1 MTSGLGVLPG
11 VRREFANRLQYKT
24 RSIESN
30 WFYFETSSNPKVPEA
45 KQSITMQL
53 NFDAAAARNAQAR
66 PATPPI
72 TAAMALLFA
81 VACGLAVANVY
92 YAQPLL
98 DTLAATFG
106 IRPAT
111 VGIVITITQV
121 GYGLGLLLVVPLGDL
136 IDRRQLIVGQSLLS
150 VVALLCVALAPSA
163 AILLPAMAAVGLL
176 AVVTQVLVAYA
187 ALMAP
192 PGERGRVVGIVTSG
206 IIIGILLARAVSGT
220 LSDLVGW
227 RSVYLVSAA
236 ATLVVS
242 GLLWK
247 ALPRRAP
254 PPVRISY
261 LQLIR
266 SVFTLFAEESV
277 LRIRAVLAMLI
288 FMAITMLL
296 TPMVL
301 PLTAA
306 PFSLS
311 HTQVGLFGLA
321 GAAGAMGAARAGR
334 QADRGRAQR
343 TTGIGLSVMLLS
355 WALIAML
362 PWSIWAMVVGVVTI
376 DFGLQSVHV
385 ANQSLIYRVRPEA
398 QSRLTAGYMIF
409 YSIGSATG
417 SIASTMLYA
426 HGGWNSVCLAGAFT
440 SALALAFW
448 AMTRHL
454 TPQDASS

>member
-1 MTSGLGVLPG
+1 MTHYRTATTG
-11 VRREFANRLQYKT
+11 RLEPNID
-24 RSIESN
+24 S
-30 WFYFETSSNPKVPEA
+30 
-45 KQSITMQL
+45 
-53 NFDAAAARNAQAR
+53 AAARGAAA
-66 PATPPI
+66 PVI
-72 TAAMALLFA
+72 SAAMALPFA

-111 VGIVITITQV
+111 VGIVITITQA

-136 IDRRQLIVGQSLLS
+136 VDRRRLIVGQSLLS
-150 VVALLCVALAPSA
+150 VIALLCVALAPSA
-163 AILLPAMAAVGLL
+163 SMLLPAMAAVGVL

-187 ALMAP
+187 AIMAP

-206 IIIGILLARAVSGT
+206 IIVGILLARAVSGT
-220 LSDLVGW
+220 LSDLFGW

-236 ATLVVS
+236 ATLVVA

-247 ALPRRAP
+247 ALPRNVRPA
-254 PPVRISY
+254 VRIPY
-261 LQLIR
+261 PQLIR
-266 SVFTLFAEESV
+266 SVFTLFAEEPV

-301 PLTAA
+301 PLTAP

-321 GAAGAMGAARAGR
+321 GAAGALGAARAGR
-334 QADRGRAQR
+334 QADRGRAQH
-343 TTGIGLSVMLLS
+343 TTGIGLVVMLLS
-355 WALIAML
+355 WGLIALL
-362 PWSIWAMVVGVVTI
+362 PWSIWAMVIGVVTI

-385 ANQSLIYRVRPEA
+385 SNQSLIYRVRPEA

-417 SIASTMLYA
+417 SIASTMVYA
-426 HGGWNSVCLAGAFT
+426 HAGWNGVCIAGAIT
-440 SALALAFW
+440 SGIALAFW
-448 AMTRHL
+448 ALTRHL
-454 TPQDASS
+454 TPADSPR

>member
-1 MTSGLGVLPG
+1 MD
-11 VRREFANRLQYKT
+11 
-24 RSIESN
+24 
-30 WFYFETSSNPKVPEA
+30 
-45 KQSITMQL
+45 L
-53 NFDAAAARNAQAR
+53 NVDAAAARHAQAR
-66 PATPPI
+66 ATAPTISAP
-72 TAAMALLFA
+72 MALLFA
-81 VACGLAVANVY
+81 IACGLAVANVY

-136 IDRRQLIVGQSLLS
+136 IDRRRLIVGQSLLS
-150 VVALLCVALAPSA
+150 VIVLLCVALAPSA
-163 AILLPAMAAVGLL
+163 AILLPAMAAVGVL

-187 ALMAP
+187 AIMAP

-206 IIIGILLARAVSGT
+206 IIVGILLARAVSGT
-220 LSDLVGW
+220 LSDLFGW
-227 RSVYLVSAA
+227 RSVYLVSAV
-236 ATLVVS
+236 ATLVIAC
-242 GLLWK
+242 LLWK
-247 ALPRRAP
+247 ALPRNVRPA
-254 PPVRISY
+254 VRIPY
-261 LQLIR
+261 PQLIR
-266 SVFTLFAEESV
+266 SVFMLFVEEPV

-321 GAAGAMGAARAGR
+321 GAAGALGAARAGR
-334 QADRGRAQR
+334 QADRGHAQR
-343 TTGIGLSVMLLS
+343 TTGIGLVVMLLS

-362 PWSIWAMVVGVVTI
+362 PWSIWAMVIGVITI

-385 ANQSLIYRVRPEA
+385 SNQSLIYRVRPEA

-426 HGGWNSVCLAGAFT
+426 HGGWNSVCLAGAVT
-440 SALALAFW
+440 SGVALAFW
-448 AMTRHL
+448 VATRHL
-454 TPQDASS
+454 TPPDSTA

>member
-1 MTSGLGVLPG
+1 M
-11 VRREFANRLQYKT
+11 E
-24 RSIESN
+24 
-30 WFYFETSSNPKVPEA
+30 
-45 KQSITMQL
+45 L
-53 NFDAAAARNAQAR
+53 NVDATAARHAQAR
-66 PATPPI
+66 PAAPSISAP
-72 TAAMALLFA
+72 MALLFA

-136 IDRRQLIVGQSLLS
+136 IDRRRLIVGQSLLS
-150 VVALLCVALAPSA
+150 VIALLCVALAPSG
-163 AILLPAMAAVGLL
+163 AILLPAMAAVGVL

-187 ALMAP
+187 AIMAP

-220 LSDLVGW
+220 LSDLFGW

-236 ATLVVS
+236 ATLVVA

-247 ALPRRAP
+247 ALPRNVRP
-254 PPVRISY
+254 GVRIPY
-261 LQLIR
+261 PQLIR
-266 SVFTLFAEESV
+266 SVFTLFVEEPV

-301 PLTAA
+301 PLTAP

-334 QADRGRAQR
+334 QADRGHAQR
-343 TTGIGLSVMLLS
+343 TTGIGLVVMLLS

-362 PWSIWAMVVGVVTI
+362 PWSIWAMVIGVVTI

-385 ANQSLIYRVRPEA
+385 SNQSLIYRVRPEA

-417 SIASTMLYA
+417 SIASTMVYA
-426 HGGWNSVCLAGAFT
+426 HAGWNGVCIAGAVT
-440 SALALAFW
+440 SGVALAFW
-448 AMTRHL
+448 AATRHL
-454 TPQDASS
+454 TPPDSTA

>member
-1 MTSGLGVLPG
+1 MD
-11 VRREFANRLQYKT
+11 
-24 RSIESN
+24 
-30 WFYFETSSNPKVPEA
+30 
-45 KQSITMQL
+45 L
-53 NFDAAAARNAQAR
+53 NVDAVAARNAA
-66 PATPPI
+66 AVGSSASSI
-72 TAAMALLFA
+72 SGAMALLFA

-98 DTLAATFG
+98 DTLADTFG
-106 IRPAT
+106 IRHAT
-111 VGIVITITQV
+111 VGIVITITQI

-136 IDRRQLIVGQSLLS
+136 IDRRRLVVGQ
-150 VVALLCVALAPSA
+150 VALLGVALAPSA
-163 AILLPAMAAVGLL
+163 AVLLPAMAAVGVL

-187 ALMAP
+187 AIMAP

-220 LSDLVGW
+220 LSDLFGW
-227 RSVYLVSAA
+227 RSVYLASAA
-236 ATLVVS
+236 ATLIVS

-247 ALPRRAP
+247 ALPRHARPAAHMP
-254 PPVRISY
+254 Y

-266 SVFTLFAEESV
+266 SVFTLCAEEPV
-277 LRIRAVLAMLI
+277 LRICAVLAMLI

-301 PLTAA
+301 PLTAP

-334 QADRGRAQR
+334 QADRGHAQR
-343 TTGIGLSVMLLS
+343 TTGIGLSVMLVS

-398 QSRLTAGYMIF
+398 QSRLTAGYIIF

-417 SIASTMLYA
+417 SIASTMVYA
-426 HGGWNSVCLAGAFT
+426 QGGWNGVCLAGAIT
-440 SALALAFW
+440 SGLALAFW
-448 AMTRHL
+448 AVTRHL
-454 TPQDASS
+454 TPQDARSPR

>member
-1 MTSGLGVLPG
+1 
-11 VRREFANRLQYKT
+11 
-24 RSIESN
+24 
-30 WFYFETSSNPKVPEA
+30 
-45 KQSITMQL
+45 
-53 NFDAAAARNAQAR
+53 
-66 PATPPI
+66 
-72 TAAMALLFA
+72 
-81 VACGLAVANVY
+81 
-92 YAQPLL
+92 
-98 DTLAATFG
+98 
-106 IRPAT
+106 
-111 VGIVITITQV
+111 
-121 GYGLGLLLVVPLGDL
+121 
-136 IDRRQLIVGQSLLS
+136 
-150 VVALLCVALAPSA
+150 
-163 AILLPAMAAVGLL
+163 
-176 AVVTQVLVAYA
+176 
-187 ALMAP
+187 
-192 PGERGRVVGIVTSG
+192 
-206 IIIGILLARAVSGT
+206 
-220 LSDLVGW
+220 
-227 RSVYLVSAA
+227 
-236 ATLVVS
+236 
-242 GLLWK
+242 
-247 ALPRRAP
+247 
-254 PPVRISY
+254 VRISY

-266 SVFTLFAEESV
+266 SVFALFAEEPV

-301 PLTAA
+301 PLTAP

-343 TTGIGLSVMLLS
+343 TTGIGLWVMLLS

-426 HGGWNSVCLAGAFT
+426 HGGWNSVCLAGALT
-440 SALALAFW
+440 SGLALAFW
-448 AMTRHL
+448 AMTRHM
-454 TPQDASS
+454 TPQDASP

>member
-1 MTSGLGVLPG
+1 V
-11 VRREFANRLQYKT
+11 E
-24 RSIESN
+24 
-30 WFYFETSSNPKVPEA
+30 
-45 KQSITMQL
+45 L
-53 NFDAAAARNAQAR
+53 NVDAAAARHAEAR
-66 PATPPI
+66 PAAPSI
-72 TAAMALLFA
+72 SGAMALLFA

-136 IDRRQLIVGQSLLS
+136 VDRRRLIVGQSLLS
-150 VVALLCVALAPSA
+150 VIALLCVALAPSA
-163 AILLPAMAAVGLL
+163 SMLLPAMAAVGVL

-187 ALMAP
+187 AIMAP

-206 IIIGILLARAVSGT
+206 IIVGILLARAVSGT
-220 LSDLVGW
+220 LSDLFGW

-236 ATLVVS
+236 ATLLVS

-247 ALPRRAP
+247 ALPQNVRPA
-254 PPVRISY
+254 VRIPY
-261 LQLIR
+261 PQLIR
-266 SVFTLFAEESV
+266 SVFMLFVEEPV

-321 GAAGAMGAARAGR
+321 GAAGALGAARAGR
-334 QADRGRAQR
+334 LADRGRAQR
-343 TTGIGLSVMLLS
+343 TTGIGLVVMLLS
-355 WALIAML
+355 WGLIALL
-362 PWSIWAMVVGVVTI
+362 PWSIWAMVIGVVTI

-385 ANQSLIYRVRPEA
+385 SNQSLIYRVRPEA

-417 SIASTMLYA
+417 SIASTMVYA
-426 HGGWNSVCLAGAFT
+426 HAGWNGVCIAGAII
-440 SALALAFW
+440 SGIALAFW
-448 AMTRHL
+448 ALTRHL
-454 TPQDASS
+454 TPADSPR